1 MSYWWDEDIGG
12 RTPEFLNFRIQ
23 VCAPLLAFLWLCL
36 SSCSTAR
43 DPATIQ
49 MAVGGQTQF
58 IYLPLTLASQ
68 LGYFKDEGLTVN
80 ISDLRGGSEA
90 VAALMSGSVDAVTGF
105 YEHTIRARAQG
116 KKLVMVVL
124 FDRYPGVVLM
134 VGKRHIATVQTI
146 KDLTGKPVG
155 VTAAGSSTD
164 QLLKY
169 LLRKNQMDPQAI
181 PVVTAGVS
189 KMLTAFQ
196 QDRIWAVVIVDPLA
210 SQLEREGLAKPL
222 YDTRTEKGTLD
233 IFGGPWPAGGFYTTE
248 DFIRQHPR
256 TVQALVNAGLRV
268 LEYIKDHSPEE
279 IAAAVPASFW
289 AGDRDGYVLSLR
301 ANIGLY
307 SADGLMPEEGASN
320 VLKSLSLVDTTIAQA
335 NIDLKETYD
344 NRFVNNH

>member
-1 MSYWWDEDIGG
+1 MSYWCDSCRRG
-12 RTPEFLNFRIQ
+12 RRSASAVARSLNKCPRGLHLRLRAIALALRRPRLQLFCALSWLFL
-23 VCAPLLAFLWLCL
+23 C
-36 SSCSTAR
+36 SCSTAR

-189 KMLTAFQ
+189 TMLTALQ
-196 QDRIWAVVIVDPLA
+196 QDRIWAGVIVDPLA

-222 YDTRTEKGTLD
+222 YDTRTEKGTL
-233 IFGGPWPAGGFYTTE
+233 
-248 DFIRQHPR
+248 
-256 TVQALVNAGLRV
+256 
-268 LEYIKDHSPEE
+268 E
-279 IAAAVPASFW
+279 IGRS
-289 AGDRDGYVLSLR
+289 
-301 ANIGLY
+301 
-307 SADGLMPEEGASN
+307 E
-320 VLKSLSLVDTTIAQA
+320 
-335 NIDLKETYD
+335 
-344 NRFVNNH
+344 